1 MRVSNGGSAR
11 AASMRAAGV
20 ALTGLAIAT
29 APATVAQPTARV
41 LAPIAVTAN
50 PLGSE
55 LNDMIPP
62 VSVLAAEA
70 LMLRMEPTLGE
81 LVGSL
86 VGVASTNYGPN
97 ASRPVIRGFDGDRL
111 RILQNGVGSMDASG
125 TSVDHAVA
133 LDTLTTRR
141 VEVVRG
147 PGTLLYGPNAL
158 GGVVNV
164 IDGKIPLDAP
174 EGVSGGIELRHSTP
188 ATERSASGAVD
199 VGFTNGLALHVD
211 GFRRKTSDLRIP
223 GFARS
228 ARLRETEP
236 LPPGEKEPRGRLVN
250 SASASDGASLGVGW
264 VGKPGAVGASVT
276 RYSSEY
282 GTVAE
287 EDVTIRMKQT
297 RVEIAADRLVPTGA
311 FRTLKLRAAHSDYE
325 HTEFEGEEAG
335 TVFRSKGFEA
345 RVDATHARLGP
356 FDGAIGVQATDFEF
370 SALGDEGFL
379 PKTRTRSLAA
389 FVYEEATFDRWRLQV
404 GARVDRSR
412 VSADQ
417 DERFGPAL
425 GRAFVAWSASLGAS
439 VEIATGTALV
449 ASVVA
454 SRRPP
459 TYQELY
465 ADGPHVATGSIEI
478 GDRSLGVEKAIGFD
492 VALRRK
498 AGPISGGIGAYWNRF
513 RDYIALVPTGIDD
526 PHEGLPV
533 YAYRATKATFVGAEA
548 EGRVELGRAGPGRL
562 DMELQ
567 MDWLRAT
574 DGTTNRP
581 LPRIAPLRVGGAL
594 VWSSDRWR
602 ARLDLLRVRA
612 QHRVADTELPTD
624 GHTRVDASL
633 EGRIDVSRAGFVAFL
648 RGTNLANEDARNHV
662 SFLKDVA
669 PMAARGLTV
678 GLRGTF

>member
-1 MRVSNGGSAR
+1 MRVSNGRSAR
-11 AASMRAAGV
+11 AASVCVAGV
-20 ALTGLAIAT
+20 VLTGLAT
-29 APATVAQPTARV
+29 AMGPQAAAQETTRV
-41 LAPIAVTAN
+41 LPPVAVTAN

-62 VSVLAAEA
+62 VSVLAAES

-86 VGVASTNYGPN
+86 VGVASSYYGPN

-111 RILQNGVGSMDASG
+111 RILQNGVGSIDASG

-164 IDGKIPLDAP
+164 IDGKIPVDAP
-174 EGVSGGIELRHSTP
+174 EGVSGGVEWRRSSP
-188 ATERSASGAVD
+188 ATERSESAAVD
-199 VGFTNGLALHVD
+199 VGFANGLALHVD

-236 LPPGEKEPRGRLVN
+236 LPPGEEEPRGRLVN
-250 SASASDGASLGVGW
+250 SASASDGASLGIGW
-264 VGKPGAVGASVT
+264 VGRPGAVGASVT

-356 FDGAIGVQATDFEF
+356 FDGAIGVQAIDFDF

-379 PKTRTRSLAA
+379 PRTRTRSLAA
-389 FVYEEATFDRWRLQV
+389 FVYEEATFDRWRLQL

-412 VSADQ
+412 VSAEEDG
-417 DERFGPAL
+417 RFGPAL
-425 GRAFVAWSASLGAS
+425 TRSFGAWSASLGAS
-439 VEIATGTALV
+439 VEVVKDAALV
-449 ASVVA
+449 AAGHEVVRIPA
-454 SRRPP
+454 IDVVRDRTRVLS
-459 TYQELY
+459 EL
-465 ADGPHVATGSIEI
+465 
-478 GDRSLGVEKAIGFD
+478 K
-492 VALRRK
+492 ALR
-498 AGPISGGIGAYWNRF
+498 ISLLGG
-513 RDYIALVPTGIDD
+513 
-526 PHEGLPV
+526 
-533 YAYRATKATFVGAEA
+533 
-548 EGRVELGRAGPGRL
+548 
-562 DMELQ
+562 
-567 MDWLRAT
+567 
-574 DGTTNRP
+574 
-581 LPRIAPLRVGGAL
+581 
-594 VWSSDRWR
+594 S
-602 ARLDLLRVRA
+602 
-612 QHRVADTELPTD
+612 
-624 GHTRVDASL
+624 
-633 EGRIDVSRAGFVAFL
+633 
-648 RGTNLANEDARNHV
+648 
-662 SFLKDVA
+662 
-669 PMAARGLTV
+669 
-678 GLRGTF
+678 